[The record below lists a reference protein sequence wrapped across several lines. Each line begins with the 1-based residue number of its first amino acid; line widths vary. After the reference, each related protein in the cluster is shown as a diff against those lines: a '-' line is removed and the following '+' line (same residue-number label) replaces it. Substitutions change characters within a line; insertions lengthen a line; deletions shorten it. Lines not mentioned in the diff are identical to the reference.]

1 MKGLIAILFLSTL
14 GCTTS
19 NPYYDPGKPHHT
31 PTGFRNLAGPEK
43 PGFSEFLA
51 WQWERLRQGLPAQD
65 AAKVPRA
72 ALDPSVLVNHQ
83 EGVRMTWLGHASVL
97 LQVGPTNILL
107 DPVFSER
114 ASPVAWAGP
123 IRHVPLPINP
133 KDLPHIH
140 LVLISH
146 NHYDHLDEATVRG
159 LSTQGGGPP
168 VFLVPLGVD
177 HWFSQKKIP
186 GAKAMDWNDQFAF
199 RNLRITFLPAHH
211 WSRRTLT
218 DTNATLWGGFMV
230 DQLAD
235 QIAHQPESSKKIRS
249 SAVVVAPASSAP
261 ENNQP
266 PQFRLFYA
274 GDTGYAGIFSEIGQR
289 FPKID
294 WALIPVGCYEPRW
307 FMGAQ
312 HVDPPDAVKIFKDLN
327 ARNALGVHWGGFRL
341 CDESVEQPLVDLP
354 AALKAANIPP
364 GVFTLWGVGESRLV
378 SP

>member
-1 MKGLIAILFLSTL
+1 MLCSIRGLIAILFLSTL

-31 PTGFRNLAGPEK
+31 PNGFRNLAGPEK

-51 WQWERLRQGLPAQD
+51 WQWERLREGLPAQD

-72 ALDPSVLVNHQ
+72 ALDPSVLVNHH

-114 ASPVAWAGP
+114 ASPVDWAGP
-123 IRHVPLPINP
+123 MRHVPLPINP

-159 LSTQGGGPP
+159 LSTQAGGPP
-168 VFLVPLGVD
+168 IFLVPLGVD
-177 HWFSQKKIP
+177 YWFTQKKIP
-186 GAKAMDWNDQFAF
+186 GARAMDWNDQINL

-230 DQLAD
+230 DQLVGQMVD
-235 QIAHQPESSKKIRS
+235 QMESSAKVIRN
-249 SAVVVAPASSAP
+249 AAIGASVNSVQ
-261 ENNQP
+261 ENNQSP
-266 PQFRLFYA
+266 RFRLFYA
-274 GDTGYAGIFSEIGQR
+274 GDTGYAGIFLKSASAFPTLIG
-289 FPKID
+289 P
-294 WALIPVGCYEPRW
+294 
-307 FMGAQ
+307 
-312 HVDPPDAVKIFKDLN
+312 
-327 ARNALGVHWGGFRL
+327 
-341 CDESVEQPLVDLP
+341 
-354 AALKAANIPP
+354 
-364 GVFTLWGVGESRLV
+364 
-378 SP
+378 